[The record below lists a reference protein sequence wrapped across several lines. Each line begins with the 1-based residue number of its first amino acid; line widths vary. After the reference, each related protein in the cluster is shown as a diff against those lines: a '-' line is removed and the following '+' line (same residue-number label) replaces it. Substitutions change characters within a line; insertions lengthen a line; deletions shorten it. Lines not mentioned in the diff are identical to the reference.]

1 MCAMST
7 KSNIT
12 ILVQRIASKTGLSE
26 KDVKTILS
34 SIFEIIKNSVSQGDK
49 VVLRGFG
56 SFNKKTRKSRKYR
69 DIHTG
74 EIRQSA
80 FVFVPFFT
88 FSPAIKNTF
97 RERVGRNPFIEDI
110 PECKTVF
117 SSPNPAQTADLRI
130 WYTPSHE
137 FDSLDVLSYRI

>member
-12 ILVQRIASKTGLSE
+12 NLVQRIASKTSLSE

-34 SIFEIIKNSVSQGDK
+34 SFFEIIKNSVSQGDN

-80 FVFVPFFT
+80 SIFVPFFT
-88 FSPAIKNTF
+88 FSSAIKNTF
-97 RERVGRNPFIEDI
+97 RERVGRNSLIEDI
-110 PECKTVF
+110 PDCKTVF

-130 WYTPSHE
+130 
-137 FDSLDVLSYRI
+137 